1 VKTPEVKVSVVKDKL
16 YVHTQIPR
24 SKDSHV
30 IQLQLISAINYQG
43 LEEKKEFKLVQD
55 ALVDSEAD
63 DLGDGPPAEK
73 GGVALV
79 RPEMFENINSKG
91 FETLNSSKSVI
102 TFGLDFHEIVST
114 IVEKKK
120 QAKERYS
127 NLTSKPILLVSESDF
142 GRLSEALAPKP

>member
-1 VKTPEVKVSVVKDKL
+1 M
-16 YVHTQIPR
+16 
-24 SKDSHV
+24 
-30 IQLQLISAINYQG
+30 
-43 LEEKKEFKLVQD
+43 QD
-55 ALVDSEAD
+55 ALVDSEAE

-73 GGVALV
+73 GGVSLV
-79 RPEMFENINSKG
+79 RPEMFANINSKG